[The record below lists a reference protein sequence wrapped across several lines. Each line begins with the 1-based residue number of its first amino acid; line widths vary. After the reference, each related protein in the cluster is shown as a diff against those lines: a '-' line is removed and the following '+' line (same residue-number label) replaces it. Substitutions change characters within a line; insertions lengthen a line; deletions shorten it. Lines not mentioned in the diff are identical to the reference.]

1 MKGHRK
7 HRNTGGVNEAA
18 EDMKHKNMDYTAHSN
33 VSHEAEERKHGGRA
47 KRKHGGHVKHH
58 HMGMVKHVGHVEG
71 ESTKRHAGRKAR
83 KSGGAC
89 DSGNPFSS
97 ARHGTAPKGRK
108 LDMEME

>member
-1 MKGHRK
+1 MKGRK

-18 EDMKHKNMDYTAHSN
+18 EDVRKNPERRNIAPKIFN
-33 VSHEAEERKHGGRA
+33 EAE

-58 HMGMVKHVGHVEG
+58 HMGTVKHVGSIHG
-71 ESTKRHAGRKAR
+71 EHAKHHAGRKAR

-108 LDMEME
+108 LDMEMD

>member
-1 MKGHRK
+1 MKGRK
-7 HRNTGGVNEAA
+7 TRATGGVNQAA
-18 EDMKHKNMDYTAHSN
+18 EDLGRKNMRYTYQSN
-33 VSHEAEERKHGGRA
+33 VNEEAE
-47 KRKHGGHVKHH
+47 KRKRGGKAVGKVHGMDAKH
-58 HMGMVKHVGHVEG
+58 
-71 ESTKRHAGRKAR
+71 HAGRKAR

>member
-1 MKGHRK
+1 MKGRK

-18 EDMKHKNMDYTAHSN
+18 EDVRMNPERRNNASKIFG
-33 VSHEAEERKHGGRA
+33 EAE
-47 KRKHGGHVKHH
+47 KRKHGGKIHGMAAKH
-58 HMGMVKHVGHVEG
+58 
-71 ESTKRHAGRKAR
+71 HAGRKAR

-108 LDMEME
+108 LDMEMD